1 MIHPV
6 DRFLASAFRYPD
18 STAISTPQRNWTYAE
33 LEGRVRSL
41 ARSFCQPAG
50 ARILIAL
57 PPSADTYAAILAS
70 MLVGGTH
77 TPVNVGSP
85 VSKLQKIAA
94 SLEPDIIVAE
104 DNLAAMLLSAAPSAR
119 TIDPATVTD
128 DLRLEGD
135 GARNGRA
142 YIMFT
147 SGSTGTPKGVVVS
160 ASALATYV
168 DWLASL
174 GYGPSDR
181 VSQQPNLGFDISM
194 TDIFGALC
202 HGAVLIP
209 VATEADRLTAARFIK
224 REKIT
229 VWNSTPSVVGLMM
242 TARQL
247 KAENLASLRLINF
260 CGEPL
265 SGEILDGIF
274 AALPSARVQNTYGPT
289 EATVAV
295 TCQSLGQQDYREN
308 ARASAALGDPL
319 PGMQLHLLG
328 GTHPDEGEIVICG
341 PQLAEGYWRDPE
353 KTARA
358 FRDIDLDGKTVRAY
372 FTGDWAERHANRTYF
387 RERIDFQ
394 VKVRGHRVELDE
406 VTAALRSCGWPVACA
421 FKRGEVLAAVVETAD
436 NDGFDEARLRLQL
449 NLLLDKY
456 AVPERIFAVARI
468 PRNEN
473 DKIDRKACAE
483 LFERIRGDAR
493 S

>member
-6 DRFLASAFRYPD
+6 DRFLVSASRHPGRA
-18 STAISTPQRNWTYAE
+18 AISMPDGHRTYAQ
-33 LEGRVRSL
+33 LEDCVRKL
-41 ARSFCQPAG
+41 AQSFCEIASP
-50 ARILIAL
+50 RILIAL
-57 PPSADTYAAILAS
+57 PPSVDAYAAILAS
-70 MLVGGTH
+70 MLIGGIH
-77 TPVNVGSP
+77 TPVNISSP
-85 VSKLQKIAA
+85 ISKLQKIAA
-94 SLEPDIIVAE
+94 NLEPDIIVAE
-104 DNLAAMLLSAAPSAR
+104 GSLAAAISSAASSTR
-119 TIDPATVTD
+119 TIDPATVAGD
-128 DLRLEGD
+128 RSFD
-135 GARNGRA
+135 GAGSRNPRA

-160 ASALATYV
+160 ASALANYV
-168 DWLASL
+168 DWLATL
-174 GYGPSDR
+174 GYGPDDR

-229 VWNSTPSVVGLMM
+229 IWNSTPSAVVLMM

-247 KAENLASLRLINF
+247 NAENLASLRLINF

-274 AALPSARVQNTYGPT
+274 AALPSLRIQNTYGPT

-295 TCQSLGQQDYREN
+295 SCLALNSGNYREFV
-308 ARASAALGDPL
+308 RASAALGDPIA
-319 PGMQLHLLG
+319 GMQLDLVG
-328 GTHPDEGEIVICG
+328 GAHPDEGEIAISG
-341 PQLAEGYWRDPE
+341 PQLAEGYWRDPG
-353 KTARA
+353 KTAAA
-358 FRDIDLDGKTVRAY
+358 FRSVDVDGKPVRAY
-372 FTGDWAERHANRTYF
+372 FTGDWAERHAGRIYF
-387 RERIDFQ
+387 RERMDFQ
-394 VKVRGHRVELDE
+394 VKLRGHRVELDE

-421 FKRGEVLAAVVETAD
+421 FKRGEALAAVVESGDEGA
-436 NDGFDEARLRLQL
+436 FDESRLRLQL
-449 NLLLDKY
+449 GGLLDKY
-456 AVPERIFAVARI
+456 AVPERILAVTRV

-483 LFERIRGDAR
+483 LFERLRGDAT